1 MRVFVNE
8 QSLALP
14 DGADAGAAV
23 EAFDPGLARHV
34 ADGSAYL
41 TDGRGVRLE
50 PAAALTPGAIIRVVR
65 SSRRAGGD
73 GNDADA

>member
-23 EAFDPGLARHV
+23 EALDPELAARV
-34 ADGSAYL
+34 AEGSAYL
-41 TDGRGVRLE
+41 TDGRGVRLA
-50 PAAALTPGAIIRVVR
+50 PDAALSPGAIIRVVR
-65 SSRRAGGD
+65 SARRAGGD
-73 GNDADA
+73 GDHADA